1 MKVSVVIPAYNEEK
15 YIKDCLTNLI
25 NQEEKPDE
33 IIVVDNLSKDNTAE
47 IVKKFDVTLIE
58 ARSQGIAQAR
68 DRGFNAAKNE
78 IIARCD
84 SDSIVPPDWIKKI
97 KKNFANKN
105 IDGLVGPIVYYD
117 LPLKST
123 IYAKIFIHFMNII
136 QGHHTIIGNNMAIS
150 KTIWEKIR
158 DKVCT
163 ENNIFHEDIDLAI
176 HIHKHKGI
184 IKYDPM
190 FISYTSGRR
199 IISNP
204 LSFFVQYPIRLIKTL
219 KARHL

>member
-97 KKNFANKN
+97 KLNFSKNK
-105 IDGLVGPIVYYD
+105 IDALSGPR
-117 LPLKST
+117 P
-123 IYAKIFIHFMNII
+123 
-136 QGHHTIIGNNMAIS
+136 
-150 KTIWEKIR
+150 
-158 DKVCT
+158 
-163 ENNIFHEDIDLAI
+163 
-176 HIHKHKGI
+176 
-184 IKYDPM
+184 
-190 FISYTSGRR
+190 
-199 IISNP
+199 
-204 LSFFVQYPIRLIKTL
+204 
-219 KARHL
+219 